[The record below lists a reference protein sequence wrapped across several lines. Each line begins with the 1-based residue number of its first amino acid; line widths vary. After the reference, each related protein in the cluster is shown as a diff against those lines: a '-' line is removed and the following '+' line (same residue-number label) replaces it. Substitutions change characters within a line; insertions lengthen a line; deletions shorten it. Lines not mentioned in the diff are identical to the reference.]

1 MRQDDPARR
10 HGAALV
16 SWPTDIIFTLFRQR
30 AYCVFA
36 RIVTFRCL
44 SASCGNN
51 IMIRATRRIAN
62 VVDTLNRLIS
72 LLSFFLR
79 SPRPGPALADQR
91 HPGVRVGERDGAA
104 AEGAEGDGERGGH
117 DGGVVVADGG
127 HGAAQERRHD
137 LHLPRLQLQH
147 DAGLEGGGHAADEP

>member
-1 MRQDDPARR
+1 MCGVGRLCDSI
-10 HGAALV
+10 GGE
-16 SWPTDIIFTLFRQR
+16 TDSVDILLRLR
-30 AYCVFA
+30 SSD
-36 RIVTFRCL
+36 L
-44 SASCGNN
+44 
-51 IMIRATRRIAN
+51 
-62 VVDTLNRLIS
+62 DTLNRLIS

-79 SPRPGPALADQR
+79 SARPGPALADQR

-137 LHLPRLQLQH
+137 LHLPRIQLQH